1 MLPSQDVGAG
11 MLFANAPSRLPVHP
25 WVADD
30 RRADCSDAANS
41 TVYSHIYPGQVNP
54 IEKAGYTVRDIF
66 FLELCVFRQIC
77 SNGADVFMLKAGEPF
92 QCKFSHKGFAELQN
106 LLLSCSS
113 PDLNSIGGVLRK

>member
-1 MLPSQDVGAG
+1 

-30 RRADCSDAANS
+30 RRADCSGAANS
-41 TVYSHIYPGQVNP
+41 S
-54 IEKAGYTVRDIF
+54 AGYTVRDVF

-77 SNGADVFMLKAGEPF
+77 SNGADVFRLRAGEPF
-92 QCKFSHKGFAELQN
+92 HCRFSHKGFTELQN

-113 PDLNSIGGVLRK
+113 SSRGLNSIGGVLRK